1 MEDYGDRDF
10 QNLNDE
16 IQEYNFYFDEYLFL
30 RIEYGKEEQK
40 PVFLWRPSLLNWKGL
55 EKIQLIPKDKKTT
68 K

>member
-30 RIEYGKEEQK
+30 RIEYEKEEQK
-40 PVFLWRPSLLNWKGL
+40 PVFLWRPSLRNWKGL
-55 EKIQLIPKDKKTT
+55 EKIQLIPKDKKAT